1 VKTKEDKQNLFSFA
15 VGNHTLVG
23 RLGSRES
30 IGGMLK

>member
-1 VKTKEDKQNLFSFA
+1 MKTKKRNVFSFV